1 MSKENKPDEKEL
13 WKKIPSTQGADRA
26 EAYVELSHLAYDR
39 GDHKAALALCQSA
52 REIYEGLTTYVGTS
66 QLLHVYEGIT
76 WSLRRLDRD
85 AEAAQ
90 VALDAVAL
98 LNEEDPLAATEMF
111 RDAGRFYYAAGEYEK
126 SLECHNKA
134 IADCN
139 PDMTDTNMGCDEYN
153 CGSTLVQLK
162 RYAEAL
168 PHLLAARGYFK
179 KSKEPERIFY
189 CDEYLTVC
197 YIELNNSVE
206 AINYAQKTLDF
217 AVTAQKR
224 VLEMWARYRMGCAK
238 VLLGELD
245 EAEEELREALSMN
258 ASSNDVDWDL
268 AVEVELEIVKILIT
282 KGRVAEADE
291 ITRRLA
297 NLKDILEDEEEKK

>member
-1 MSKENKPDEKEL
+1 VSKENKPDEKEL

-26 EAYVELSHLAYDR
+26 DAYIELSHLAYDR

-52 REIYEGLTTYVGTS
+52 REIYEGLTTFVGTS

-90 VALDAVAL
+90 VALDAVVL
-98 LNEEDPLAATEMF
+98 LKEEDPAAATEMF

-134 IADCN
+134 LADCN
-139 PDMTDTNMGCDEYN
+139 PDMSDTNMGCDEYN
-153 CGSTLVQLK
+153 CGSAMVQLK

-168 PHLLAARGYFK
+168 PHLLAARSYFK
-179 KSKEPERIFY
+179 KSKEPERIYY
-189 CDEYLTVC
+189 CDEYITVC

-224 VLEMWARYRMGCAK
+224 VLETWARYRMGCAK
-238 VLLGELD
+238 ILIGELD
-245 EAEEELREALSMN
+245 EAEDELREALSMN

-268 AVEVELEIVKILIT
+268 ALEVEQEIVKVLIT

-297 NLKDILEDEEEKK
+297 NLKEILE

>member
-26 EAYVELSHLAYDR
+26 DAYIELSHLAYDR

-189 CDEYLTVC
+189 CDEYITVC

-224 VLEMWARYRMGCAK
+224 VLETWARYRMGCAK
-238 VLLGELD
+238 VLIGELD
-245 EAEEELREALSMN
+245 VAEEELREALSMN
-258 ASSNDVDWDL
+258 ASSSDVDWDL

-297 NLKDILEDEEEKK
+297 NLKDILEDEDD

>member
-1 MSKENKPDEKEL
+1 VSKENKPDEKEL

-52 REIYEGLTTYVGTS
+52 REIYEGLTTFVGTS

-90 VALDAVAL
+90 VALDAVVL
-98 LNEEDPLAATEMF
+98 LKEEDPAAATEMF

-134 IADCN
+134 LADCN
-139 PDMTDTNMGCDEYN
+139 PDMSDTNMGCDEYN
-153 CGSTLVQLK
+153 CGSAMVQLK

-168 PHLLAARGYFK
+168 PHLLAARSYFK
-179 KSKEPERIFY
+179 KSKEPERIYY
-189 CDEYLTVC
+189 CDEYITVC

-224 VLEMWARYRMGCAK
+224 VLETWARYRMGCAK
-238 VLLGELD
+238 ILIGELD
-245 EAEEELREALSMN
+245 EAEDELREALSMN

-268 AVEVELEIVKILIT
+268 ALEVEQEIVKVLIT

-297 NLKDILEDEEEKK
+297 NLKEILE

>member
-26 EAYVELSHLAYDR
+26 DAYIELSHLAYDR

-189 CDEYLTVC
+189 CDEYITVC

-224 VLEMWARYRMGCAK
+224 VLETWARYRMGCAK
-238 VLLGELD
+238 ILIGELD
-245 EAEEELREALSMN
+245 VAEEELREALSMN
-258 ASSNDVDWDL
+258 ASSSDVDWDL

-297 NLKDILEDEEEKK
+297 NLKDILEDEDD